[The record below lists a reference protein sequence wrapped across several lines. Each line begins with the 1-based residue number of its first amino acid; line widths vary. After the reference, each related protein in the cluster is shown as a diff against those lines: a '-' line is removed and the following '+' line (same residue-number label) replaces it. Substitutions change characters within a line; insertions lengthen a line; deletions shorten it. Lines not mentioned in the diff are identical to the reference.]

1 MRAPGS
7 LRTAPD
13 LRPAPPPSLRMHR
26 AGTRTCATPPSDS
39 KAIIVTQGH
48 AVKGGVVL
56 AAALCAVRSSMQR
69 DVCACVVAWLRA
81 ASAARATMS
90 VMGAQC
96 SLEEA
101 LPDRGSPDLEDMALR
116 SGRSANHRRSG
127 CARDPSP
134 GVGTCPPPLSPASV
148 WGGARHGLVVTTAGR
163 APVRPATRWRRVVS
177 RASARVIAG
186 RMVVSRRASLDFPA
200 PGGPS
205 SRRLWSERP
214 QPVLAEAANLV
225 RAETDP
231 KIAGASVHSQWCG
244 PGT

>member
-1 MRAPGS
+1 
-7 LRTAPD
+7 
-13 LRPAPPPSLRMHR
+13 
-26 AGTRTCATPPSDS
+26 
-39 KAIIVTQGH
+39 
-48 AVKGGVVL
+48 
-56 AAALCAVRSSMQR
+56 MQR

-163 APVRPATRWRRVVS
+163 APVRPATRWRRVVA

-186 RMVVSRRASLDFPA
+186 RIVMSRRASIDLSGLRGPRMADDGQDVCISLSVASTLPRERY
-200 PGGPS
+200 PGRTS
-205 SRRLWSERP
+205 SGWP
-214 QPVLAEAANLV
+214 Y
-225 RAETDP
+225 T
-231 KIAGASVHSQWCG
+231 
-244 PGT
+244 